1 MNSINTRRWPR
12 YHVHL
17 PVLIAVN
24 PKTPNIVVPGLICE
38 LSRSGMEIY
47 GGVNRQPGE
56 EMEIEFETSGG
67 ATVRVAGIVRNR
79 TGFCFGIE
87 FSAVRT
93 K

>member
-1 MNSINTRRWPR
+1 MNSIKTRRWPR

-17 PVLIAVN
+17 PVLIPVN
-24 PKTPNIVVPGLICE
+24 PKTPDIVVPGLICE
-38 LSRSGMEIY
+38 LSRSGVQIY

-67 ATVRVAGIVRNR
+67 ARIRIAGIVRNR

-87 FSAVRT
+87 FSAVRA

>member
-1 MNSINTRRWPR
+1 MKSINTRRWPR

-24 PKTPNIVVPGLICE
+24 AKTPNIVVPGLISE

-47 GGVNRQPGE
+47 AGVNRQPGE
-56 EMEIEFETSGG
+56 EIEIEFETSGG
-67 ATVRVAGIVRNR
+67 ATARITGIVRSR

-87 FSAVRT
+87 FSAVRA

>member
-1 MNSINTRRWPR
+1 MDSINTRRWPR

-17 PVLIAVN
+17 PVFIAVN

-67 ATVRVAGIVRNR
+67 SIVRIAGIVRSR

-93 K
+93 E

>member
-1 MNSINTRRWPR
+1 MDSNNTRRWPR
-12 YHVHL
+12 YHVNL

-24 PKTPNIVVPGLICE
+24 PKTPDVLVPGLISE
-38 LSRSGMEIY
+38 LSQCGMEIY
-47 GGVNRQPGE
+47 AGVNRQPGE

-67 ATVRVAGIVRNR
+67 ATARITGIVRNR

-87 FSAVRT
+87 FSEVRE

>member
-24 PKTPNIVVPGLICE
+24 PKTPNIVVPGLISE
-38 LSRSGMEIY
+38 LSRSGMQIY
-47 GGVNRQPGE
+47 GGVIRQPGDE
-56 EMEIEFETSGG
+56 VEIEFETSGG
-67 ATVRVAGIVRNR
+67 GIARITGIVRNR

-87 FSAVRT
+87 FSEVRI